1 MPLLLSGVKTPLFPW
16 VLVERIQRK
25 KVADVLTLD

>member
-25 KVADVLTLD
+25 KGGRRFNA